1 MCLLLPYFHKG
12 FILWQILQA
21 YITVGR
27 KRNFSE
33 CLSFYPSPHSGSHF
47 SLKMLKHFLL
57 FGFTLVLSASW
68 FALAKSHLLERI
80 MRVKELLCETVTSLW
95 DNLGEFR
102 RNLKAICPI
111 GLIKIPLWRNS
122 IAVVLSHTVNV
133 RNKRWVELRS
143 KLGDG
148 PKAKTLSLMV
158 MIQRFVWKMFFQYL
172 PRREYKCMLAGTL
185 LGLLALHPQSLPLW
199 ETHTAHTPWTKAT
212 RISSAAEGSM
222 ITSLLPDLSVT
233 LMECEDVLV
242 CSGQRGFFF

>member
-1 MCLLLPYFHKG
+1 MQSSFWSCFLKNLVLLCLLLPYFHKG

-68 FALAKSHLLERI
+68 FALAKSHLLERT

-95 DNLGEFR
+95 DNLGEFH
-102 RNLKAICPI
+102 RNLKAVCPI

-122 IAVVLSHTVNV
+122 IAVLLSHTVNV

-158 MIQRFVWKMFFQYL
+158 MIQRFVWKMFFRYL
-172 PRREYKCMLAGTL
+172 PRREYKCIWHVSWNSSRAACPAPTVFASVGDTQHTL
-185 LGLLALHPQSLPLW
+185 H
-199 ETHTAHTPWTKAT
+199 
-212 RISSAAEGSM
+212 
-222 ITSLLPDLSVT
+222 
-233 LMECEDVLV
+233 
-242 CSGQRGFFF
+242 GQRPHAHPVLQKAAWSRLSFQTSPWH